1 MTDTPNV
8 SCTPVVSEALFLF
21 ATAGLKRLLLSSASV
36 PLAPS
41 SSVRGARGPQ
51 RSLLL
56 LRDHLLGVGRQVQP
70 QWPLP
75 AHQRLPDRQSV
86 GPQHGEQTPG
96 DVPGVCPTRLRR
108 PFANQSFTGAQ
119 LLRCFPTWGKHGAAC
134 EVLLA
139 VCSRFNHQRLDCCCF
154 FLILIFISLHK
165 DDA

>member
-1 MTDTPNV
+1 MTDTPSV
-8 SCTPVVSEALFLF
+8 SCTPVVSEALFQC
-21 ATAGLKRLLLSSASV
+21 AAAGLKRLLLSSASL

-96 DVPGVCPTRLRR
+96 DVPGVCPTRVRR
-108 PFANQSFTGAQ
+108 PFANHSHSQVLSCSDVSQ
-119 LLRCFPTWGKHGAAC
+119 LGGNMGLR
-134 EVLLA
+134 V
-139 VCSRFNHQRLDCCCF
+139 RCC
-154 FLILIFISLHK
+154 
-165 DDA
+165 